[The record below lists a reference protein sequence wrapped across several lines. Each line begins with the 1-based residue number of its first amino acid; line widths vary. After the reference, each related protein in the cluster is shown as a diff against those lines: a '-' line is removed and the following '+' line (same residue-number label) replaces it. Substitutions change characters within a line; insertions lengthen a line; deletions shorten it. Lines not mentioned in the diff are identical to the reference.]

1 MSQESA
7 PPIDPMAFW
16 KTFYEANMEVW
27 SQSMA
32 YLVESAPFSQ
42 AMSSYLDTYLT
53 SSASLQKIVDY
64 YMGMWLANVNMP
76 SREDLSRLE
85 RQLINAE
92 PGDLSSLSSLPGLSG
107 KVDQM
112 TQQIAT
118 LEATIQRLERQ
129 IAHMQQTIEASP
141 QTPHHSNPP
150 QPEPPATG

>member
-16 KTFYEANMEVW
+16 KTFYEANIEVW

-42 AMSSYLDTYLT
+42 AMSSFLDTYLT

-92 PGDLSSLSSLPGLSG
+92 PGDLSNLSGLSG

-112 TQQIAT
+112 AQQIAT

-150 QPEPPATG
+150 QPEPPPRD

>member
-16 KTFYEANMEVW
+16 KTFYEANIEVW

-42 AMSSYLDTYLT
+42 AMSSFLDTYLT

-92 PGDLSSLSSLPGLSG
+92 PGDLSNLSGLSG

-112 TQQIAT
+112 AQQIAT

-150 QPEPPATG
+150 QPEHPPRD